1 MAYKILYIED
11 LNPDSII
18 KKFKTQE
25 FEVIHKEP
33 EDFEDTLDAILKE
46 SPDAL
51 MLDFRLTS
59 KSARF
64 DAPVVAQ
71 SLRTKKSGTYRD
83 IPIVLISSES
93 NITGYYQDFTSQDL
107 FDFVVEKKEFRKN
120 SELHIQK
127 IKSFIE
133 SYQKIK
139 TEKFKVHKTLGISLK
154 EYRELDYRI
163 QERFEHIEIK
173 DDVYAIA
180 RTINQELIQ
189 MTGVLID
196 EYVLSARLGVS
207 IKSSDWIKLKEKLSV
222 YQYTGILHDVFPRW
236 WMEKITNWWIKEID
250 NNMPLKRLSA
260 TERVEKIKAKTD
272 LTELQPIP
280 LPKHAVSTRYW
291 NACKDTQVALDTIDG
306 LEISTRELK
315 AWQDKEY
322 ISINAGLEKKPH
334 EKFLK
339 PFSREKMKTIAL
351 KLNNDE

>member
-11 LNPDSII
+11 SSPNSII
-18 KKFKTQE
+18 KEFKNQE
-25 FEVIHKEP
+25 FKVIHKEP
-33 EDFEDTLDAILKE
+33 EDFENTLDTISQEL
-46 SPDAL
+46 PDAL

-71 SLRTKKSGTYRD
+71 SLRTKSSDTYRD
-83 IPIVLISSES
+83 IPIILISSEG

-107 FDFVVEKKEFRKN
+107 FDFAVEKEKFRDN
-120 SELHIQK
+120 SAFYIQR

-139 TEKFKVHKTLGISLK
+139 TEKFKIHKILSISPK
-154 EYRELDYRI
+154 EYKALDYRI
-163 QERFEHIEIK
+163 QELFEHIEIK
-173 DDVYAIA
+173 DNVYAIA
-180 RTINQELIQ
+180 RTINQELIK

-196 EYVLSARLGVS
+196 EHVLSARLGVS
-207 IKSSDWIKLKEKLSV
+207 IKSSDWTKLKEELAN
-222 YQYTGILHDVFPRW
+222 YQYKGILHDVFPRW
-236 WMEKITNWWIKEID
+236 WMDKIADWWVKEID
-250 NNMPLKRLSA
+250 NSMPLKRLSA
-260 TERVEKIKAKTD
+260 TDRIEKIKAKTD

-322 ISINAGLEKKPH
+322 ISINAGLEKEPH